1 MFKTIQNFYKTTKI
15 INDECKNNELLDKL
29 SATFDL
35 KFKKDKIGRIYS
47 VINPIIKNINNN
59 GNTLIFTST
68 TEDAIS
74 QFLLRNLNMLTKFV
88 GDNYLLDVLTYKIDK
103 IDDDDNYLIVLE
115 SIYLKPTIKIFKTIL
130 YILLSLILVIS
141 LIFIII

>member
-1 MFKTIQNFYKTTKI
+1 MFKTIRNFYKTTQI

-47 VINPIIKNINNN
+47 VINPIIKNINTN

-88 GDNYLLDVLTYKIDK
+88 GDNYLFDVLTYKIDK

>member
-1 MFKTIQNFYKTTKI
+1 MFKTIRNFYKTTQI
-15 INDECKNNELLDKL
+15 INDECENHGLLDKL

-88 GDNYLLDVLTYKIDK
+88 GDNYLFDVLTYKIDK

>member
-1 MFKTIQNFYKTTKI
+1 MFKTIRNFFKTTQI
-15 INDECKNNELLDKL
+15 INDECKNNGLLDKL

-35 KFKKDKIGRIYS
+35 KFKKDKIGRIYG

-59 GNTLIFTST
+59 GNTLIYTST

-74 QFLLRNLNMLTKFV
+74 QYLLRNLNMLTKFV
-88 GDNYLLDVLTYKIDK
+88 GENNLFDILTYKIDK

-115 SIYLKPTIKIFKTIL
+115 SIYLKPTVKIFKTIL